1 MTFGQMPIQSQ
12 NGGGL
17 AGPHQSVKL
26 SVAMIT
32 YNHERFIRQALESVL
47 AQRVNFDYE
56 IVVGEDCSA
65 DGTRAILMDFY
76 RRYPERI
83 VPLLHD
89 RNIGALRN
97 FQATLA
103 ACRGQYLAIVEG
115 DDYWTCEDKLQRQV
129 NFLDQN
135 LDYAICFHRARIRD
149 ETASGRV
156 DVLPPCQAGTY
167 TIEDLIAFNL
177 ITTCTVMYRWG
188 SVGPL
193 PDWFLNLKLGDWPL
207 HILVARS
214 GKIKLM
220 DEVMAVYRMHSGG
233 MWTSGQAIDQKLAM
247 MRMLRALDR
256 HLDFQYT
263 DAIRRT
269 LAVLYFDMA
278 TIARLNGNRMQTLK
292 YLAAS
297 LQGARLPMV
306 GRWRAFA
313 TLVAYS
319 AFGVKRTGS

>member
-1 MTFGQMPIQSQ
+1 MTSQSLKE
-12 NGGGL
+12 GGL
-17 AGPHQSVKL
+17 RRPSQAVKV

-32 YNHERFIRQALESVL
+32 YNHECFIRQALNSVL
-47 AQRVNFDYE
+47 TQRVNFDYE
-56 IVVGEDCSA
+56 IVVGEDCST

-76 RRYPERI
+76 RRYPERV
-83 VPLLHD
+83 VPILHD
-89 RNIGALRN
+89 QNVGALRN
-97 FQATLA
+97 FQTTLA

-115 DDYWTCEDKLQRQV
+115 DDYWSCEDKLQRQV
-129 NFLDQN
+129 NFLDQH

-149 ETASGRV
+149 ETASGRT
-156 DVLPPCQAGTY
+156 DILPPSPAGTY

-193 PDWFLNLKLGDWPL
+193 PEWFLDLKLGDWPL
-207 HILVARS
+207 HILVAQS
-214 GKIKLM
+214 GKIELM

-247 MRMLRALDR
+247 MRMLKTLDR
-256 HLDFQYT
+256 HLNFQYT

-297 LQGARLPMV
+297 VRNARLPMA

-313 TLVAYS
+313 ALVTYS
-319 AFGVKRTGS
+319 ALGMRRPGP